1 MATKRRPQ
9 GNRKKR
15 AGFPYFTVAMMVLA
29 VAVLALLVQRLKAPP
44 KEAPA
49 EKPAVSKPSA
59 PAQKQPA
66 TKERPKTQER
76 KEKEEAILPPVQ
88 TEQPPQPKAGATAS
102 IVIDDVGFRLD
113 LAQEASAKLPTNV
126 TFAVIP
132 NLSASKV
139 SAELLHASGHHVILH
154 APMEPEDSG
163 KWKPQSGE
171 LYVGLAEKEVDAI
184 LDRDLESVPFAE
196 GINNHMGSKATK
208 DRALMNDVVRALKRR
223 GLYFLDSRTTPYTVA
238 FQAARSAGLP
248 CAQRAVFLDDVDSQ
262 GAIIEQV
269 DALAERARKDG
280 EAVAIG
286 HLRSNT
292 IRVLSERMPY
302 WASRGIR
309 FVPLKEV
316 VR

>member
-1 MATKRRPQ
+1 MATKRRQ
-9 GNRKKR
+9 GGRRKKQ
-15 AGFPYFTVAMMVLA
+15 AGFPYFTVALLVVA
-29 VAVLALLVQRLKAPP
+29 VAALALLVHRLKAPSEKSAPERPAAAKPRAEVQRRQAKEPKPKPPERRQEAALPQEKAVEALPP
-44 KEAPA
+44 KEG
-49 EKPAVSKPSA
+49 AV
-59 PAQKQPA
+59 
-66 TKERPKTQER
+66 
-76 KEKEEAILPPVQ
+76 
-88 TEQPPQPKAGATAS
+88 AS

-113 LAQEASAKLPTNV
+113 LAQEASAELPTYV

-132 NLSASKV
+132 NLSASTV
-139 SAELLHASGHHVILH
+139 SAEILHASGHHVILH

-163 KWKPQSGE
+163 KWKAQPGE
-171 LYVGLAEKEVDAI
+171 LYVGLSEKEVDTI
-184 LDRDLESVPFAE
+184 LARDLGSVPFAE
-196 GINNHMGSKATK
+196 GINNHMGSRATT
-208 DRALMNDVVRALKRR
+208 DRPLMRDVVRALKRR

-238 FQAARSAGLP
+238 FQVARNAGLP

-262 GAIIEQV
+262 GAIIEQM

-286 HLRSNT
+286 HLRANT
-292 IRVLSERMPY
+292 IKVLSERLPY